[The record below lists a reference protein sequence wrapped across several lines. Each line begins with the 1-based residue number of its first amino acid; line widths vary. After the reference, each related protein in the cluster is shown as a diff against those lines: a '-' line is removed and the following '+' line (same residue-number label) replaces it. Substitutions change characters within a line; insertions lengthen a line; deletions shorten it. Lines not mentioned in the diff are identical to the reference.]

1 MQITITL
8 NFENET
14 LQKYAEWKGNV
25 TSEVPA
31 MDSMEYIRLYW
42 KNEVMRDVNSFLDSQ
57 AENMVREQIAQ
68 ATEALKA
75 DAANKITIE

>member
-1 MQITITL
+1 
-8 NFENET
+8 
-14 LQKYAEWKGNV
+14 
-25 TSEVPA
+25 
-31 MDSMEYIRLYW
+31 MDSMEYIKLCW

-75 DAANKITIE
+75 DAASKITIE